1 MSAGYKIA
9 KPNEDNVCED
19 AFFVSDRAF
28 GVADGV
34 SGWNDFGFSS
44 HAFSHSLM
52 DYCKEDIENFD

>member
-1 MSAGYKIA
+1 MLSAGYKIA
-9 KPNEDNVCED
+9 KPNLEGVCED

-44 HAFSHSLM
+44 YAFSHSLM
-52 DYCKEDIENFD
+52 ENCKN